1 MSRITMITAAIT
13 PPLLDD
19 DGSAVDDGCSEAGR
33 TGGVKKLVD
42 LNTEYWLPKL
52 DLAYTLTNTV

>member
-1 MSRITMITAAIT
+1 MITAAIT
-13 PPLLDD
+13 PPLLGD